1 VRLAAEK
8 EVSMSQKRPPR
19 RLLAC
24 AALSAGV
31 LLGSGAASA
40 DRPRPTSPRP
50 ALSSFA
56 ALLDA
61 ALRLTATA
69 PATGA
74 RTDLVSL
81 EPQCRMGNTKGPSYT
96 DRAARA
102 SVERAKPVPAQP
114 VQARTPARTS
124 R

>member
-1 VRLAAEK
+1 
-8 EVSMSQKRPPR
+8 MSQKRPTR

-40 DRPRPTSPRP
+40 EAPKPVP
-50 ALSSFA
+50 APARSGFS

-61 ALRLTATA
+61 ALRIASA
-69 PATGA
+69 VGSPAEGET
-74 RTDLVSL
+74 TPTNFVEL
-81 EPQCRMGNTKGPSYT
+81 EPARRMGNTKGPGYT
-96 DRAARA
+96 DRAACA
-102 SVERAKPVPAQP
+102 TVERARP
-114 VQARTPARTS
+114 VQARTAARTA

>member
-1 VRLAAEK
+1 
-8 EVSMSQKRPPR
+8 MSQKRSTR

-40 DRPRPTSPRP
+40 ETPRP
-50 ALSSFA
+50 AAPARAPFA
-56 ALLDA
+56 ELLEA
-61 ALRLTATA
+61 ALRMIT
-69 PATGA
+69 PAQTELAAGE
-74 RTDLVSL
+74 LENCVEL
-81 EPQCRMGNTKGPSYT
+81 EPPRRMGNTKGPGYT

-102 SVERAKPVPAQP
+102 AVDRAQP
-114 VQARTPARTS
+114 AQARTPARTA